1 GDVKYKD
8 VSGPDKKPDGLVD
21 ESDRVFLGSG
31 IPKFH
36 YGLSFSAA
44 YKKFDF
50 SVFAS
55 GSAKFLINSRMYRD
69 LHHSAGANNYSVDM
83 LNRWTPT
90 NTNTD
95 IPRLN
100 DDDVN
105 NFKDSN
111 RPGWLQNGTYL
122 RINTV
127 SLGYSFRENLI
138 KGLTSS
144 RIYATVQNLY
154 TFQGYE
160 GYNPDFTSGVLNP
173 GFDFGSYP
181 KPRTI
186 MLGVQFVF

>member
-1 GDVKYKD
+1 
-8 VSGPDKKPDGLVD
+8 
-21 ESDRVFLGSG
+21 
-31 IPKFH
+31 
-36 YGLSFSAA
+36 
-44 YKKFDF
+44 
-50 SVFAS
+50 
-55 GSAKFLINSRMYRD
+55 MYRD
-69 LHHSAGANNYSVDM
+69 LHHSAGALNYHKDM

-111 RPGWLQNGTYL
+111 RPGWLQDGSYL
-122 RINTV
+122 RLNTL
-127 SLGYSFRENLI
+127 SLGYSFAENII
-138 KGLTSS
+138 KGLTNS
-144 RIYATVQNLY
+144 RIYVTVQNLY
-154 TFQGYE
+154 SFQSYQ

-186 MLGVQFVF
+186 LLGVQIGF

>member
-1 GDVKYKD
+1 
-8 VSGPDKKPDGLVD
+8 
-21 ESDRVFLGSG
+21 
-31 IPKFH
+31 
-36 YGLSFSAA
+36 
-44 YKKFDF
+44 
-50 SVFAS
+50 
-55 GSAKFLINSRMYRD
+55 M
-69 LHHSAGANNYSVDM
+69 
-83 LNRWTPT
+83 TPT

-100 DDDVN
+100 DNDVN

-127 SLGYSFRENLI
+127 SLGYSLPANII
-138 KGLTSS
+138 KGLTTS

-154 TFQGYE
+154 SFQGYK
-160 GYNPDFTSGVLNP
+160 GYNPDFTSGTLNP

-186 MLGVQFVF
+186 MVGVQLTF

>member
-1 GDVKYKD
+1 MIRKN
-8 VSGPDKKPDGLVD
+8 
-21 ESDRVFLGSG
+21 
-31 IPKFH
+31 
-36 YGLSFSAA
+36 
-44 YKKFDF
+44 
-50 SVFAS
+50 
-55 GSAKFLINSRMYRD
+55 SAKFLINSRMYRD
-69 LHHSAGANNYSVDM
+69 LHHTAGALNYSTDM

-95 IPRLN
+95 VPRLN
-100 DDDVN
+100 DNDGN
-105 NFKDSN
+105 NNQNSN

-122 RINTV
+122 RLNTI
-127 SLGYSFRENLI
+127 SIGYSFKENII

-154 TFQGYE
+154 SFQGYK

-186 MLGVQFVF
+186 LVGVQLTF